1 MSNSRSSGTNHEY
14 ATVDSNPGYLGYFT
28 KPFCPRD
35 KVKTGSNKVFFS
47 VRDATGDISAA
58 PSALSDVTVGLQFKC
73 PGDLDWTD
81 YVPLDGSELAIGNR
95 VALED
100 MGAGVIWR
108 AGVVDDGYGG
118 GSVVFGF
125 DW

>member
-1 MSNSRSSGTNHEY
+1 MANSRSSQPNHEY
-14 ATVDSNPGYLGYFT
+14 ATVDTNPGAAGYFT
-28 KPFCPRD
+28 NPFCPRD
-35 KVKTGSNKVFFS
+35 KTKIGIPKVFFS
-47 VRDATGDISAA
+47 IRDATADKSEN
-58 PSALSDVTVGLQFKC
+58 PSALSVITVGLQFKC
-73 PGDLDWTD
+73 SGDLDWTD
-81 YVPLDGSELAIGNR
+81 YIPLDGSSLAIGNR

-108 AGVVDDGYGG
+108 AGVVDDAFTS

>member
-1 MSNSRSSGTNHEY
+1 MANSRSSDSNHEY
-14 ATVDSNPGYLGYFT
+14 AKVDSNPGYAGYFT
-28 KPFCPRD
+28 NPFCPRD

-47 VRDATGDISAA
+47 VRDATADVSAA
-58 PSALSDVTVGLQFKC
+58 PSALSDVIVGLQFKC

-108 AGVVDDGYGG
+108 AGVVDDGYVN